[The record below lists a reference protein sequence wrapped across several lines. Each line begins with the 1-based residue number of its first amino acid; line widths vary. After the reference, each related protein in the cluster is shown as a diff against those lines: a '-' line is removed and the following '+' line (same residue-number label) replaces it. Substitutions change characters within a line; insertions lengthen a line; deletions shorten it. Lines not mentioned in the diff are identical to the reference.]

1 MNNKQSIKYLY
12 DKYAEQL
19 ILISY
24 KILKNYDESQDV
36 VQELFIDLLSGK
48 IKLDYVKDLKA
59 YIIVSV
65 KRTAI
70 NVLKKNKPFNVCLD
84 EIENYSVNEL
94 DDYSSEII
102 KIYNEI
108 SKMPEQRKKVILKY
122 FNNDC
127 RYKDIAEDLQI
138 STNTVK
144 THLKLGLKQIRD
156 MKKVNLTITTIT
168 IYMSVLNLFV

>member
-59 YIIVSV
+59 YII
-65 KRTAI
+65 
-70 NVLKKNKPFNVCLD
+70 
-84 EIENYSVNEL
+84 EIGRAHV
-94 DDYSSEII
+94 
-102 KIYNEI
+102 
-108 SKMPEQRKKVILKY
+108 
-122 FNNDC
+122 
-127 RYKDIAEDLQI
+127 
-138 STNTVK
+138 
-144 THLKLGLKQIRD
+144 
-156 MKKVNLTITTIT
+156 
-168 IYMSVLNLFV
+168 